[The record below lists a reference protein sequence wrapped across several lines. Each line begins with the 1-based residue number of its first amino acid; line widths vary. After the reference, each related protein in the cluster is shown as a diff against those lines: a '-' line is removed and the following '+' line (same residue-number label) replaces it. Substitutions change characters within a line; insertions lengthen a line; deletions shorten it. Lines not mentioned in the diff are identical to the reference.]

1 MYEILERWKLLYLRL
16 IDIEDSGVSD
26 YKIIMAQF
34 LTKVP
39 FE

>member
-34 LTKVP
+34 
-39 FE
+39 